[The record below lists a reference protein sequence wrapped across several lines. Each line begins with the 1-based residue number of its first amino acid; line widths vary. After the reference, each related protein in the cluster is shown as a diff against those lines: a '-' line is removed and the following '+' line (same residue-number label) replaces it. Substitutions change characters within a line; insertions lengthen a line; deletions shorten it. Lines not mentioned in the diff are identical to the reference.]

1 MKMKTEVN
9 TKYFYSEL
17 NEGKLILYLDYCLI
31 LEQET
36 FDYRNQLLDFLDHVN
51 ESNNVKVLVIDNN
64 HPDFSLEKYKEKWNT
79 LYEASNYEGNILR
92 VFRTFNQLLLKI
104 KSMNKIVLSVYSKP
118 VNASLFSMSMAADL
132 RFISRDFYIDND
144 NYNFVN
150 IPKGGATFVE
160 SSLMYVNPV
169 KMLFQ
174 SDKVHSS
181 DLLQKHIVDETIN
194 QEELKE
200 RVFNVAERYSK
211 FDYVEFEA
219 VKIVQQSRI
228 KKLDICL
235 QEENECLLTCIRK
248 KKNLNDRK
256 ISRIK

>member
-1 MKMKTEVN
+1 MKTEIN

-17 NEGKLILYLDYCLI
+17 NEGTLVLYLNYSLI

-36 FDYRNQLLDFLDHVN
+36 FNHRNQLLSFLDEVN
-51 ESNNVKVLVIDNN
+51 ENKDVKVLIIKNN
-64 HPDFSLEKYKEKWNT
+64 HPDFNLDQYKEKWNE

-92 VFRTFNQLLLKI
+92 VFRTFNQLLLKS
-104 KSMNKIVLSVYSKP
+104 KSMHKIVFSVYSKP
-118 VNASLFSMSMAADL
+118 VSAMLFSLGMASDL
-132 RFISRDFYIDND
+132 RFVSRDFYIDND

-181 DLLQKHIVDETIN
+181 DLLQKHIIDEAYN

-200 RVFNVAERYSK
+200 RVLKLAERYSK
-211 FDYVEFEA
+211 FDYIEFEA
-219 VKIVQQSRI
+219 VKIVQQGRI
-228 KKLDICL
+228 EKLDICL
-235 QEENECLLTCIRK
+235 QEENDYLLACIRK

-256 ISRIK
+256 ITRIK

>member
-1 MKMKTEVN
+1 MKTEIN

-17 NEGKLILYLDYCLI
+17 NEGTLVLYLNYSLI

-36 FDYRNQLLDFLDHVN
+36 FDHRNQLLSFLDEVN
-51 ESNNVKVLVIDNN
+51 ENQDVKVLVIRNN
-64 HPDFSLEKYKEKWNT
+64 HPDFNLDKYKEKWNA

-104 KSMNKIVLSVYSKP
+104 KSMHKIVFSVYSKP
-118 VNASLFSMSMAADL
+118 VSAMLFSLSMAADL
-132 RFISRDFYIDND
+132 RFVSRDFYIDND

-160 SSLMYVNPV
+160 SNLMYVNPV

-181 DLLQKHIVDETIN
+181 DLLQKHIIDEAYN

-200 RVFNVAERYSK
+200 RVLKLAERYSR
-211 FDYVEFEA
+211 FDYIEFEA

-228 KKLDICL
+228 QKLDICL
-235 QEENECLLTCIRK
+235 QEENDYLLTCIRK